1 MVSRSHVVK
10 REKVWSRG
18 FPALVKELK
27 NLSETILEE
36 NASFKEA
43 SQRMYSV
50 IFKVVIVLYFRI
62 PKWWNKET
70 DFK

>member
-1 MVSRSHVVK
+1 MVK

-27 NLSETILEE
+27 NLSETNLEE

-43 SQRMYSV
+43 SQRMNSV
-50 IFKVVIVLYFRI
+50 IFFYTL
-62 PKWWNKET
+62 
-70 DFK
+70 